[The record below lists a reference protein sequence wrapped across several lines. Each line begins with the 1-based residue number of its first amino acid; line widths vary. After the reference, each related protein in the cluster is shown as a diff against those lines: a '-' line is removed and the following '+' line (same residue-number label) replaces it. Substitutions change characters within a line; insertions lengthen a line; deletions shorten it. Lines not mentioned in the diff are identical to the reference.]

1 MLGYLVILQMC
12 IINNNH
18 MLYGSWDMGH
28 DGQKSVIFN
37 HLLPF
42 NPTNNPQKQNFKK
55 MKVMPRDIFI
65 LHMCT
70 ITDNHGMVP
79 EMYDSWDNRVQ
90 QIEFFVI
97 LDHFFLFWPP
107 LTAQKI
113 KILKKWKK
121 MPWNIMILHKWTKN
135 YDHMLYCSWDTVCD
149 RCNFHFPLGAI
160 FCPFTP

>member
-1 MLGYLVILQMC
+1 
-12 IINNNH
+12 
-18 MLYGSWDMGH
+18 MGH

-79 EMYDSWDNRVQ
+79 EMYDS
-90 QIEFFVI
+90 
-97 LDHFFLFWPP
+97 
-107 LTAQKI
+107 
-113 KILKKWKK
+113 
-121 MPWNIMILHKWTKN
+121 
-135 YDHMLYCSWDTVCD
+135 
-149 RCNFHFPLGAI
+149 
-160 FCPFTP
+160 